1 MSFAI
6 GVTQQG
12 ILGGLLSG
20 LLFQYPGLLL
30 MSLTGAGAAEALAN
44 PARCVG
50 SLRSFIQTAPHAL
63 PLARR
68 ASSLEED
75 VLFTP
80 RRSVSTLDR
89 RDDVRPTRRRS
100 TDSTRIPSVPRSN
113 VVVVRWLQGLTA
125 GLAAAGVA
133 LILSAAIGLA
143 RGQCKDEVTR
153 LLCLMSATVAFYYTS
168 NFIFPL
174 LIVVGGL
181 TTLYTKRNDDVA
193 LKDTTEKIHKL
204 GVPKLF
210 GAILILTWITI
221 WVVVASIKNTTE
233 YSDGR
238 STKVLHWCVLLK
250 LVPIRPRW
258 RGERRSLRTLPGA
271 SLRPPLAFNPRP
283 RRLSTS
289 TDAFELHPDLRFEA
303 FYRTGSIIFG
313 GGQVVLPLL
322 LDDVVQY
329 DRVCTTSGGTLVY
342 DVTDASVCDSYT
354 SVESE
359 DSWITA
365 DQFFAG
371 LGVVQVRR
379 VRRLSLSLSRP
390 HDCHVILSG
399 T

>member
-1 MSFAI
+1 
-6 GVTQQG
+6 
-12 ILGGLLSG
+12 
-20 LLFQYPGLLL
+20 
-30 MSLTGAGAAEALAN
+30 
-44 PARCVG
+44 
-50 SLRSFIQTAPHAL
+50 
-63 PLARR
+63 
-68 ASSLEED
+68 
-75 VLFTP
+75 
-80 RRSVSTLDR
+80 
-89 RDDVRPTRRRS
+89 
-100 TDSTRIPSVPRSN
+100 
-113 VVVVRWLQGLTA
+113 LTA

-283 RRLSTS
+283 RCLSTPS
-289 TDAFELHPDLRFEA
+289 DAFELHPDVALYE
-303 FYRTGSIIFG
+303 
-313 GGQVVLPLL
+313 
-322 LDDVVQY
+322 
-329 DRVCTTSGGTLVY
+329 TT
-342 DVTDASVCDSYT
+342 
-354 SVESE
+354 
-359 DSWITA
+359 
-365 DQFFAG
+365 
-371 LGVVQVRR
+371 
-379 VRRLSLSLSRP
+379 LS
-390 HDCHVILSG
+390 
-399 T
+399 

>member
-1 MSFAI
+1 M
-6 GVTQQG
+6 
-12 ILGGLLSG
+12 
-20 LLFQYPGLLL
+20 
-30 MSLTGAGAAEALAN
+30 
-44 PARCVG
+44 
-50 SLRSFIQTAPHAL
+50 
-63 PLARR
+63 
-68 ASSLEED
+68 
-75 VLFTP
+75 
-80 RRSVSTLDR
+80 
-89 RDDVRPTRRRS
+89 
-100 TDSTRIPSVPRSN
+100 
-113 VVVVRWLQGLTA
+113 TA

>member
-1 MSFAI
+1 
-6 GVTQQG
+6 
-12 ILGGLLSG
+12 
-20 LLFQYPGLLL
+20 
-30 MSLTGAGAAEALAN
+30 
-44 PARCVG
+44 
-50 SLRSFIQTAPHAL
+50 
-63 PLARR
+63 
-68 ASSLEED
+68 
-75 VLFTP
+75 
-80 RRSVSTLDR
+80 
-89 RDDVRPTRRRS
+89 
-100 TDSTRIPSVPRSN
+100 
-113 VVVVRWLQGLTA
+113 LTA

-379 VRRLSLSLSRP
+379 GLFFSASLSLSLD
-390 HDCHVILSG
+390 HTICHVIVSG